1 MRGYFCPL
9 VVHLVHKQSESSGR
23 PHRPLVG
30 RSPFLPSSPSSS
42 FSIRFI
48 DIAFAFLVYLGTGL
62 FVQLLCE
69 AARLFGGVAFEPLHH
84 PYSPQ
89 VKGWVTLFAITCT
102 GLALS
107 CYFWFLGREKVEYV
121 FWRLTKPSKR
131 LFQRGLKDFSFGVLA
146 WLITFP
152 CVTLIALAVS
162 LSLHYFIHVPG
173 IEQVAV
179 QYLRSVQGY
188 PLLFKMM
195 VVAMVALV
203 PVMEEVLFR
212 GLLQNWLL
220 RRLKRLWAIL
230 LTALVFALCHFSL
243 SQGWSNIELLIPLF
257 FLRAVLGFL
266 YEKKQSLWAPVGLHM
281 TFNGISIMVLSFT
294 SPA

>member
-23 PHRPLVG
+23 PHHPLVG
-30 RSPFLPSSPSSS
+30 RSPFPPSSPSSS

-48 DIAFAFLVYLGTGL
+48 DLAFAFLVYLGAGL
-62 FVQLLCE
+62 FAQLLCE

-89 VKGWVTLFAITCT
+89 VRGWVTLFAITCN

-121 FWRLTKPSKR
+121 FWRLTKPSKQ

-195 VVAMVALV
+195 VVALGRARTCNG
-203 PVMEEVLFR
+203 R
-212 GLLQNWLL
+212 G
-220 RRLKRLWAIL
+220 
-230 LTALVFALCHFSL
+230 SL
-243 SQGWSNIELLIPLF
+243 SGAAPKLVAEAF
-257 FLRAVLGFL
+257 KEALGYF
-266 YEKKQSLWAPVGLHM
+266 VD
-281 TFNGISIMVLSFT
+281 GIGICSLSFFPE
-294 SPA
+294 SGVEQYRAFNSAVFFRSCSWLSL